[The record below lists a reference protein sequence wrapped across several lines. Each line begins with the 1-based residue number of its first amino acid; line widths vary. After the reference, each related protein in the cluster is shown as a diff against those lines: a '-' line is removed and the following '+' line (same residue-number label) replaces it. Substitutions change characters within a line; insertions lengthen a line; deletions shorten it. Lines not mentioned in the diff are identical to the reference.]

1 MPSAVLSANAV
12 AVAAGVSKNWV
23 YRAIDIGVLS
33 EPCFAADVVVL
44 RVYRV
49 LSQFAWPDKPK
60 QRSVKQKP
68 DTWLLAALNA
78 VRDAVTDDQTTP
90 ETTLY
95 VLGTAVHIANSRTE
109 RALLEAS
116 TPEGTEPSTLD
127 AQVAVRLPIGR
138 WIDELPSV
146 LAKTPRHAPRRGV
159 VRQQPAAS

>member
-12 AVAAGVSKNWV
+12 GVAAGVSKNWV
-23 YRAIDIGVLS
+23 YRAINIGVLS

-49 LSQFAWPDKPK
+49 LSQFAWPDRPK
-60 QRSVKQKP
+60 QRSVKLKP

-78 VRDAVTDDQTTP
+78 VRDAATDERTTP

-95 VLGTAVHIANSRTE
+95 VLGTAVHIANSRLE
-109 RALLEAS
+109 RARLEAS
-116 TPEGTEPSTLD
+116 TPEGTDPSALD

-146 LAKTPRHAPRRGV
+146 IAKTPKHAPRRGV
-159 VRQQPAAS
+159 TRRPASS

>member
-78 VRDAVTDDQTTP
+78 VRDAVSEEQTTP

-95 VLGTAVHIANSRTE
+95 VLGTAVHIANSRTD
-109 RALLEAS
+109 RARLEAS
-116 TPEGTEPSTLD
+116 TPDGSEPSALD
-127 AQVAVRLPIGR
+127 AQVAIRLPIGR

-146 LAKTPRHAPRRGV
+146 LAKTPKHAPRRGV
-159 VRQQPAAS
+159 VRRHPTAT

>member
-33 EPCFAADVVVL
+33 EPCFAADAVVL

-78 VRDAVTDDQTTP
+78 VRDAASDEKTTP

-95 VLGTAVHIANSRTE
+95 VLGTAVHIANTRIE

-116 TPEGTEPSTLD
+116 GPEGTEPSALD
-127 AQVAVRLPIGR
+127 AQVAIRLPIGR

-159 VRQQPAAS
+159 PPRQPAAS